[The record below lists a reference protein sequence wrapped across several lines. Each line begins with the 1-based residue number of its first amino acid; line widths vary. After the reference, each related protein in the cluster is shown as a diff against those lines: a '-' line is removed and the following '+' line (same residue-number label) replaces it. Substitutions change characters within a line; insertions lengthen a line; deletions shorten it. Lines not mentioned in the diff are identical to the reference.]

1 MKVVL
6 LYVCKIYLGLF
17 LAAGRQICGKEE
29 IYNRGSCSRLGVQ
42 FTTEAKI
49 SYVQRYHFIYYQPK
63 CWVRKSAPLRIRF
76 RRPCTMFCRGSNHQT
91 IDEPISNAL
100 IAELSLLLPF
110 KIKEIGWKEQLQNFF
125 KIIPS
130 AYMELLS
137 QNSYKG
143 DVFGVVLRGY
153 FCSKRRKSHQC
164 IVMTSFKL
172 CMGAATTLVAP
183 LCIHSESRLRA
194 TFKLSIIDAVLIQH
208 ELYTF
213 NIDLLTNTFI
223 YHA

>member
-1 MKVVL
+1 
-6 LYVCKIYLGLF
+6 
-17 LAAGRQICGKEE
+17 
-29 IYNRGSCSRLGVQ
+29 
-42 FTTEAKI
+42 
-49 SYVQRYHFIYYQPK
+49 
-63 CWVRKSAPLRIRF
+63 
-76 RRPCTMFCRGSNHQT
+76 
-91 IDEPISNAL
+91 
-100 IAELSLLLPF
+100 
-110 KIKEIGWKEQLQNFF
+110 
-125 KIIPS
+125 
-130 AYMELLS
+130 MELLS
-137 QNSYKG
+137 QKSYKG
-143 DVFGVVLRGY
+143 DVFGVCLRGY
-153 FCSKRRKSHQC
+153 FCSKRRKSHQY